1 MLKDKKKIN
10 ELVINAKNGDSM
22 AFATLMNNYKDG
34 LYFFIIKMVGDR
46 VAAED
51 ILMETFYKAFT
62 NLSLYSFDY
71 AFSTWLY
78 TIAKNNT
85 IDYIRNCK
93 KNVLH
98 NCKKDFINDDASS
111 FLNDI
116 AEDKKHEPDN
126 IVIRQEEKEAVRDY
140 VSMLKPHYRILVEKF
155 YFEDKKYEEIAEEL
169 NLPLGTVK
177 GKLHRAR
184 KMINK
189 FIGQNNI

>member
-1 MLKDKKKIN
+1 
-10 ELVINAKNGDSM
+10 
-22 AFATLMNNYKDG
+22 
-34 LYFFIIKMVGDR
+34 MVGDR

-155 YFEDKKYEEIAEEL
+155 YFEDKMCIRDSGVFAPALFTGAVGGTAFALMMNLIFNTSL
-169 NLPLGTVK
+169 N
-177 GKLHRAR
+177 
-184 KMINK
+184 INN
-189 FIGQNNI
+189 FTLVGMAGVMAGVIQTQMCIRDSLSIINNRI

>member
-1 MLKDKKKIN
+1 MMLKDKKKIN

-71 AFSTWLY
+71 AFSIWLY
-78 TIAKNNT
+78 TIAKIIQLIT
-85 IDYIRNCK
+85 FAIV

-98 NCKKDFINDDASS
+98 NCKKI
-111 FLNDI
+111 L
-116 AEDKKHEPDN
+116 
-126 IVIRQEEKEAVRDY
+126 
-140 VSMLKPHYRILVEKF
+140 SMMMQVVFK
-155 YFEDKKYEEIAEEL
+155 
-169 NLPLGTVK
+169 
-177 GKLHRAR
+177 
-184 KMINK
+184 
-189 FIGQNNI
+189 